1 MSKGSN
7 PGSVTTTTSAEP
19 SEFIKPYYTQA
30 INSAQELYE
39 NPNAPSFFPNNTYV
53 DFAPETN
60 TALQLAS
67 QRAIQGNPLLGSSQ
81 LEINKVLS
89 GDYLSP
95 TSNPYAQSVY
105 NQMAGDVTSQV
116 QSQFSDAGRLGSS
129 ANQETLA
136 RSLGELGNKFYGD
149 QYNIERQNQMAST
162 QIAPQ
167 LGEMDYNDIGKLQQV
182 GQEKE
187 SLEMAKLQDAIARY
201 DYDQTQPYQK
211 LNQYLGSLGASVPTN
226 TLTTQPVF
234 RNTGAGLLGGA
245 MTGAKIAGMI
255 PGMTGGMGAGIGGLL
270 GAYA

>member
-7 PGSVTTTTSAEP
+7 PSSVTTTTSTEP

-67 QRAIQGNPLLGSSQ
+67 ARALQGNPLLGSSQ
-81 LEINKVLS
+81 QEINKILS
-89 GDYLSP
+89 GDYLDP

-116 QSQFSDAGRLGSS
+116 NSQFTNAGRFGSG
-129 ANQETLA
+129 ANQEILA

-149 QYNIERQNQMAST
+149 QYNQERANMVNAT

-167 LGEMDYNDIGKLQQV
+167 LGEMDYNDIAKLQQI

-211 LNQYLGSLGASVPTN
+211 LNQYLGSLGAAVPSN
-226 TLTTQPVF
+226 TLSTQPVF
-234 RNTGAGLLGGA
+234 RNTGAGLLSGA
-245 MTGAKIAGMI
+245 MSGAEIAGMI
-255 PGMTGGMGAGIGGLL
+255 PGIGGGMGAGIGGLL
-270 GAYA
+270 GGFF